1 MQMIRD
7 LFRSKKLSAIIADA
21 EREEHRL
28 HRVLGSF
35 DLTMMG
41 IGAIIGAGIFTSIG
55 TAIAGNPDRPGAGPA
70 IVVSLLICAVAC
82 VFAALCYAEFAAM
95 IPIAG
100 SAYTYAYATLG
111 ETIAWIIGWDL
122 IIEYAVGNIAVAISW
137 AAYFKQLLAGMGLH
151 LPAWICTDLRTGLAN
166 PEIAAAAPHLFGVP
180 LIINLPAVVI
190 TALITWVLVLGVKE
204 SARAN
209 NVMVAIKLVIMGL
222 FLVVGARFIRP
233 DNWQPFMEAG
243 WAGVQAGAAIIF
255 FSYIGFDAVT
265 TAAEECRDPKRD
277 LPIGLFAS
285 LAICTVIY
293 IGIALVLT
301 GVVPW
306 RELGV
311 ADPLAHA
318 LAFID
323 QEWAAGVLSLGAVVA
338 MAAVLLVFQLG
349 QPRIFFSMSR
359 DGLLPR
365 IFSRV
370 HPRYR
375 TPHVTTI
382 WTGIFVMV
390 FSAFASIDEVVELT
404 NIGTLFAFVLVC
416 GGVIVLRH
424 TDPDHPRPF
433 RTPWSPVVP
442 LLGVF
447 SCLYLMLGLPAITWW
462 RFCLWLVAGLDIYL
476 LYGLHHS
483 KLGGGRPRWD
493 IAWRAL
499 VAVGAT
505 SAAIAWYGR
514 LVLARPGADAD
525 TVAFGEH
532 LWWTAGVTTLVQAL
546 LALYAVSRPGA
557 RNTG

>member
-1 MQMIRD
+1 M
-7 LFRSKKLSAIIADA
+7 LFRTKKLADILSDS
-21 EREEHRL
+21 EKQEHSLKRA
-28 HRVLGSF
+28 LGWF

-55 TAIAGNPDRPGAGPA
+55 TAIAGNADRPGAGPA
-70 IVVSLLICAVAC
+70 IVVSLIICAIAC
-82 VFAALCYAEFAAM
+82 TFAALCYAEFAAM

-137 AAYFKQLLAGMGLH
+137 AAYFKQMMAGMGVH
-151 LPAWICTDLRTGLAN
+151 IPDWISTDLRSGLAS
-166 PEIAAAAPHLFGVP
+166 PDIVASAPHLFGVP
-180 LIINLPAVVI
+180 IIVNLPAVAV
-190 TALITWVLVLGVKE
+190 TAVITWVLVIGIKE
-204 SARAN
+204 SAWAN
-209 NVMVAIKLVIMGL
+209 NLMVAIKMIIMGL
-222 FLVVGARFIRP
+222 FLVVGFRFVTP
-233 DNWQPFMEAG
+233 DNWQPFWAAG

-265 TAAEECRDPKRD
+265 TAAEETRDPKRD
-277 LPIGLFAS
+277 LPVGLLAS
-285 LAICTVIY
+285 LGLCTFVY
-293 IGIALVLT
+293 IAIALVLT
-301 GVVPW
+301 GIIPW
-306 RELGV
+306 QQLGV
-311 ADPLAHA
+311 ADPLAYA
-318 LAFID
+318 LAFIHQD
-323 QEWAAGVLSLGAVVA
+323 WAAGLLSFGAVMA

-359 DGLLPR
+359 DGLLPA

-382 WTGIFVMV
+382 WTGIFVMF

-416 GGVIVLRH
+416 GGVLVLRR
-424 TDPDHPRPF
+424 TDPHHPRPF

-442 LLGVF
+442 ILGVL

-462 RFCLWLVAGLDIYL
+462 RFALWLVAGLDIYL

-483 KLGGGRPRWD
+483 RLAAGGRRWD
-493 IAWRAL
+493 VAYRSLLVIGAASGAAALWGWR
-499 VAVGAT
+499 VMAT
-505 SAAIAWYGR
+505 SKMGGAAW
-514 LVLARPGADAD
+514 L
-525 TVAFGEH
+525 FGEH
-532 LWWTAGVTTLVQAL
+532 LMWTGGVTAAL
-546 LALYAVSRPGA
+546 QVALAALAAANARRAAPSR
-557 RNTG
+557 

>member
-1 MQMIRD
+1 MLKH
-7 LFRSKKLSAIIADA
+7 LFRIKGVRKIVADSEA
-21 EREEHRL
+21 ETHKL
-28 HRVLGSF
+28 HRALGWF
-35 DLTMMG
+35 DLTMLG

-55 TAIAGNPDRPGAGPA
+55 TAIAGNADRPGAGPA
-70 IVVSLLICAVAC
+70 IVVSLIVCAVAC
-82 VFAALCYAEFAAM
+82 TFAALCYAEFAAM

-111 ETIAWIIGWDL
+111 EAIAWIIGWDL

-137 AAYFKQLLAGMGLH
+137 AAYFKELMRGLGVH
-151 LPAWICTDLRTGLAN
+151 IPDWICIDLRTGLN
-166 PEIAAAAPHLFGVP
+166 TPEIVGAAPHLFGVP
-180 LIINLPAVVI
+180 IIFNLPAVLI
-190 TALITWVLVLGVKE
+190 TALITWVLVIGIKE
-204 SARAN
+204 SAWAN
-209 NVMVAIKLVIMGL
+209 NLMVAIKMVIMGL
-222 FLVVGARFIRP
+222 FLVVGFRFVQP
-233 DNWQPFMEAG
+233 ENWQPFWTAG

-265 TAAEECRDPKRD
+265 TAAEETRDPKRD
-277 LPIGLFAS
+277 LPIGLLLS
-285 LAICTVIY
+285 LGLCTVVY

-301 GVVPW
+301 GIVPW
-306 RELGV
+306 QELGV

-318 LAFID
+318 LAFIHQD
-323 QEWAAGVLSLGAVVA
+323 WAAGLLSFGAVVA

-382 WTGIFVMV
+382 WTGVFVMF

-416 GGVIVLRH
+416 GGVVVLRAI
-424 TDPDHPRPF
+424 DPSHPRPF

-442 LLGVF
+442 ILGIL

-462 RFCLWLVAGLDIYL
+462 RFALWLVAGLDIYL
-476 LYGLHHS
+476 LYGLHRS
-483 KLGGGRPRWD
+483 RLAEGPARWGVS
-493 IAWRAL
+493 WRAL
-499 VAVGAT
+499 AFLAVA
-505 SAAIAWYGR
+505 SAAIGLYGR
-514 LVLARPGADAD
+514 SLMARAGTDETD
-525 TVAFGEH
+525 LAFGEH
-532 LWWTAGVTTLVQAL
+532 LWWTGLATAGVQVVLGIY
-546 LALYAVSRPGA
+546 ALYRERRAAA
-557 RNTG
+557 R